1 MRRRYRGSIEVAEL
15 LRIDGRI
22 AALGRGLGAMRLRVG
37 EGLLRLEGVGGVKA
51 LGFPNLE
58 SYCREAL
65 GRSGRWGSDVRGL
78 ARRLSGLPG
87 LRAELV
93 SGRLS
98 TSMVELVA
106 RVATVEDEGEWIARA
121 LEMTVREMR
130 AELKARRVETIDDCA
145 PARVTVTAT
154 VDRIDA
160 WAFEQARLMVESVG
174 GVKGEAAIE
183 AILAEGLTELI
194 ARWPGIDL
202 PWGLVPEDEDER
214 KWRAELAAI
223 EETARAAVER
233 LTIVEAAEYGGEDEI
248 AWPEGVAAIDGKLRE
263 AARELAWRD
272 LELGELGRRVIEHDV
287 WKVLGYSS
295 FEHYFR
301 ERVGLSPSSMGARV
315 ALAKR
320 VVVLPEI
327 EAAVVEGRIGYEAA
341 AAIARVAGAGTVEAW
356 IGRAEGRTVKVLRE
370 EIEAVEMIARAE
382 GVAVEGMGPPDE
394 AMITDVRDLER
405 AVIAKVIGE
414 ESPESETEAV
424 EVEVTMTG
432 LRMSVGEEIGKFWR
446 TLERLYG
453 ALGIE
458 GSFVAFLVR
467 AVMKAWGGAIRVED
481 GYRDVYVR
489 ERWRCASPVCRSRN
503 VTPHHVVYRSRGGG
517 EGRDNLVALCEVCH
531 LELVHGGRLEVGGVA
546 PGGLVWRAMGW
557 ASG

>member
-1 MRRRYRGSIEVAEL
+1 
-15 LRIDGRI
+15 
-22 AALGRGLGAMRLRVG
+22 MRLRVG

-98 TSMVELVA
+98 SSMVELVA
-106 RVATVEDEGEWIARA
+106 RVATVEDEGEWIRRA

-145 PARVTVTAT
+145 PARMTVTAT

-183 AILAEGLTELI
+183 AIMAEGLTELI
-194 ARWPGIDL
+194 ARWPGVDL
-202 PWGLVPEDEDER
+202 PWGLLPEAEDER

-233 LTIVEAAEYGGEDEI
+233 LTVVEAAEYGGEDEI
-248 AWPEGVAAIDGKLRE
+248 AWPEGVAAIDGRLRA

-272 LELGELGRRVIEHDV
+272 LELGELGRRVVEHDI
-287 WKVLGYSS
+287 WKVLGYAS
-295 FEHYFR
+295 FER
-301 ERVGLSPSSMGARV
+301 R
-315 ALAKR
+315 
-320 VVVLPEI
+320 
-327 EAAVVEGRIGYEAA
+327 
-341 AAIARVAGAGTVEAW
+341 
-356 IGRAEGRTVKVLRE
+356 
-370 EIEAVEMIARAE
+370 
-382 GVAVEGMGPPDE
+382 
-394 AMITDVRDLER
+394 
-405 AVIAKVIGE
+405 VIAKVIGE
-414 ESPESETEAV
+414 ETPEPETEEL
-424 EVEVTMTG
+424 EVEVTTTG
-432 LRMSVGEEIGKFWR
+432 LRISVGEEIGKFWR
-446 TLERLYG
+446 ALERLHG
-453 ALGIE
+453 SLE
-458 GSFVAFLVR
+458 QGSFVAFLVR

-517 EGRDNLVALCEVCH
+517 EERDNLVALCEVCH
-531 LELVHGGRLEVGGVA
+531 LELVHGGRLEVRCVA
-546 PGGLVWRAMGW
+546 PGGLSWRALGW